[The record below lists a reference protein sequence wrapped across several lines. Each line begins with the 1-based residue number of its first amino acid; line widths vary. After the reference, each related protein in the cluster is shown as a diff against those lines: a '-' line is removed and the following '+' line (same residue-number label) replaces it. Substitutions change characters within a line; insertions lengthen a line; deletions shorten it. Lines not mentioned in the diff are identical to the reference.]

1 MVTANHDSYRVED
14 SVDEIDRNGVRT
26 VIEGKRIISYGLAL
40 LLETVQDWLAEVIP
54 PRHNPHHP

>member
-1 MVTANHDSYRVED
+1 M
-14 SVDEIDRNGVRT
+14 DEIDRNGVRT